1 MSEQPIPRYTVEQ
14 MDGFPE
20 GFEYIDG
27 DDHVPV
33 GTVLVKE
40 ADHLAAVAAAREQE
54 QESFVDRLG
63 KVYEQGQ
70 RDALAAVIDRVD
82 EVYGD
87 TDGRPSYAGVMDAIK
102 GFSDVNV
109 EEALKIVEGKQPT

>member
-1 MSEQPIPRYTVEQ
+1 MSEQITGYSVA
-14 MDGFPE
+14 GV
-20 GFEYIDG
+20 I
-27 DDHVPV
+27 
-33 GTVLVKE
+33 E
-40 ADHLAAVAAAREQE
+40 ADPDSQFVWVKFVDAQTVTDVAVAVAREQE

-63 KVYEQGQ
+63 KVYEQGL

-102 GFSDVNV
+102 G
-109 EEALKIVEGKQPT
+109 EGDD